1 MRQLFRNSVVGLAA
15 LALAA
20 APAAAQGKVGYV
32 NTQAV
37 LAQTPAM
44 AAAQAEFNKRVEPYN
59 AEAQH
64 MDSTLKA
71 LVASFT
77 NDTSDRAGKAKSIQD
92 RQAQYEA
99 RMAAIEDTVQN
110 FRQRLIAPLMQQ
122 LEKSLDEVRREGGF
136 AMIFDVAQGSVIV
149 AADTSLDVTP
159 KVIAKMKNVATP
171 TAAAAPAA
179 SSGPVARPAGVT
191 SRPKTPPLR

>member
-1 MRQLFRNSVVGLAA
+1 MSQLFRTSIIGLVVLAVTA
-15 LALAA
+15 V
-20 APAAAQGKVGYV
+20 PASAQSKVGYV

-59 AEAQH
+59 AEAQK

-77 NDTSDRAGKAKSIQD
+77 SDTVDRAGKAQAIQD

-99 RMAAIEDTVQN
+99 RMAAIEDTVQS
-110 FRQRLIAPLMQQ
+110 FRQRLIGPLMEQ
-122 LEKSLDEVRREGGF
+122 LEKSLDEVRVEGGY

-149 AADTSLDVTP
+149 AADTTLDVTP

-171 TAAAAPAA
+171 TAATP
-179 SSGPVARPAGVT
+179 SSAGPVARPAGVT
-191 SRPKTPPLR
+191 SRPKTPPQR

>member
-1 MRQLFRNSVVGLAA
+1 MSQLFRTSIFAFVV

-20 APAAAQGKVGYV
+20 VPASAQSKVAYV

-59 AEAQH
+59 VEAQT

-77 NDTSDRAGKAKSIQD
+77 NDTTDRAAKAQSIQE
-92 RQAQYEA
+92 RQARYEA
-99 RMAAIEDTVQN
+99 RMAAIEDTVQS
-110 FRQRLIAPLMQQ
+110 FRQRLIGPLMEH
-122 LEKSLDEVRREGGF
+122 LEKSLDEVRQEGGY

-149 AADTSLDVTP
+149 AADTTLDVTP

-171 TAAAAPAA
+171 TAATPNAA
-179 SSGPVARPAGVT
+179 GPVARPAGVT
-191 SRPKTPPLR
+191 SRPKTPPQR

>member
-1 MRQLFRNSVVGLAA
+1 MSQFVRTSIIGLVVLAV
-15 LALAA
+15 AA
-20 APAAAQGKVGYV
+20 VPASAQGKVGYV

-37 LAQTPAM
+37 LSQTPAM

-59 AEAQH
+59 AEAQK

-77 NDTSDRAGKAKSIQD
+77 NDTTDRAGKAQMIQD

-99 RMAAIEDTVQN
+99 RMGAIEDTVQN
-110 FRQRLIAPLMQQ
+110 FRQRLIGPLMEQ
-122 LEKSLDEVRREGGF
+122 LEKSLDEVRVEGGY

-149 AADTSLDVTP
+149 AADTALDVTP
-159 KVIAKMKNVATP
+159 KVIAKMKNAVTP
-171 TAAAAPAA
+171 SAA
-179 SSGPVARPAGVT
+179 SPAGAGPVARPAGVT
-191 SRPKTPPLR
+191 SRPKTPPQR

>member
-1 MRQLFRNSVVGLAA
+1 MRQLIRTSVFGLAA

-20 APAAAQGKVGYV
+20 APAAAQSKVGYV

-44 AAAQAEFNKRVEPYN
+44 AAAQAEFNKRIEPYN

-77 NDTSDRAGKAKSIQD
+77 NDTSGREGKARSIQE
-92 RQAQYEA
+92 RQAQYEK

-110 FRQRLIAPLMQQ
+110 FRQRLIGPLMEH
-122 LEKSLDEVRREGGF
+122 LEKSLDEVRREGGY

-149 AADTSLDVTP
+149 AADTTLDVTP
-159 KVIAKMKNVATP
+159 KVVAKMKNLATP
-171 TAAAAPAA
+171 TAAVPA
-179 SSGPVARPAGVT
+179 SGPVARPAGVT
-191 SRPKTPPLR
+191 SRPTTPPLR

>member
-1 MRQLFRNSVVGLAA
+1 MSQLFRTSILGLVALVLAA
-15 LALAA
+15 V
-20 APAAAQGKVGYV
+20 PASAQSKVGYV

-59 AEAQH
+59 AEAQK

-77 NDTSDRAGKAKSIQD
+77 NDTTDRTAKAQAIQD

-99 RMAAIEDTVQN
+99 RMAAIEDTVQS
-110 FRQRLIAPLMQQ
+110 FRQRLIGPLMEQ
-122 LEKSLDEVRREGGF
+122 LEKSLDEVRLEGGY

-149 AADTSLDVTP
+149 AADTTLDVTP

-171 TAAAAPAA
+171 TAATPANA
-179 SSGPVARPAGVT
+179 GPVARPAGVT
-191 SRPKTPPLR
+191 SRPKTPPQR

>member
-1 MRQLFRNSVVGLAA
+1 MPQLFRTSIFGLAA
-15 LALAA
+15 IALAA

-59 AEAQH
+59 AEAQR

-110 FRQRLIAPLMQQ
+110 FRQRLIGPLMQQ

-149 AADTSLDVTP
+149 AADTTLDVTP
-159 KVIAKMKNVATP
+159 KVVAKMKDVATP
-171 TAAAAPAA
+171 SAAAPTA
-179 SSGPVARPAGVT
+179 GPVAPRPAGVT
-191 SRPKTPPLR
+191 SRPPTKSPPLR